1 MKAPILVA
9 LAVLVAVISVDRF
22 VWAAGEKSAEDKA
35 AETAN
40 AEQGEG
46 KKEPSVWM
54 KIKMNG
60 TAGILQGLASGDFD
74 TIKEH
79 ATRMYAFSRI
89 EKLTKGKN
97 EEYQLQLKMFRFANR
112 KLIQMASAKNLEGAT
127 LAFNQMTTSCVNC
140 HRVIRDGQ
148 PSVSSLKA
156 LR

>member
-9 LAVLVAVISVDRF
+9 LAVLVAVVSVDPL
-22 VWAAGEKSAEDKA
+22 VWAAGEVAADVKA
-35 AETAN
+35 AKTAK
-40 AEQGEG
+40 AEQVEE

-60 TAGILQGLASGDFD
+60 TAGILTGLASGDFD

-97 EEYQLQLKMFRFANR
+97 EEYQLQLKMFRYANR

-140 HRVIRDGQ
+140 HRVIRDDQ
-148 PSVSSLKA
+148 PGASSLKA